1 MISNHVKQ
9 RIKSGKACF
18 ELMASVG
25 GGMSNDQRFLVQAAK
40 TARDAVETDA

>member
-1 MISNHVKQ
+1 VPRPRQGALYSRPMISNHVKQ

-18 ELMASVG
+18 G
-25 GGMSNDQRFLVQAAK
+25 FLVQAAK